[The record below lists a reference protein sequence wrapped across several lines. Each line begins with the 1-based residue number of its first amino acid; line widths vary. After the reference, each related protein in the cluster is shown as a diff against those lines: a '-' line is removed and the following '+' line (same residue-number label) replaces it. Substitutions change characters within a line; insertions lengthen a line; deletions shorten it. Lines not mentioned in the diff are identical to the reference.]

1 MPFILGPAITNFNV
15 TNSYFCVPFL
25 VLRIDMAT
33 ARRRLKII
41 VSLYGH
47 TSLYCTYLHVQ

>member
-1 MPFILGPAITNFNV
+1 MPFILDPAITNFNV